1 MYPPLGSSRSLAN
14 SNRVIPKLMKNV
26 TNIHF
31 STASLL
37 EGLNINKLTKNII
50 SAGRKK
56 LVNNSESTRF
66 LTFLLFF
73 NIISRCIESHHK
85 KKLTELAYKF
95 KSSYLNMSALLV
107 KRPCINSGARYL
119 GSPSRACVVSH

>member
-37 EGLNINKLTKNII
+37 ESLNINKLTKNII

-56 LVNNSESTRF
+56 LVNNSGSTRF
-66 LTFLLFF
+66 LTFLLVF
-73 NIISRCIESHHK
+73 NIISRRVESHHK
-85 KKLTELAYKF
+85 KKLTDIAYKF